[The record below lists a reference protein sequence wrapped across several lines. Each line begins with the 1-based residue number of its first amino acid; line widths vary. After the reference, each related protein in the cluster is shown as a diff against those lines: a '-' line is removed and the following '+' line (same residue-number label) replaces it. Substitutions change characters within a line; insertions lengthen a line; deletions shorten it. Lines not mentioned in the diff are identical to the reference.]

1 MVSKTTTPLSQTYAI
16 VNVTLVDGDE
26 KRSIVTN
33 SPAAYKGEWTKAKI
47 EKDGFHGVINTVIDG
62 VSFKGSFMLY
72 KNQ

>member
-1 MVSKTTTPLSQTYAI
+1 MVKATTPLSETYAI
-16 VNVTLVDGDE
+16 VNVTLVDGE
-26 KRSIVTN
+26 AQRPIVTN
-33 SPAAYKGEWTKAKI
+33 SPAAYKATWTKAKI